1 MKTKL
6 IFKLAWLHEAKKK
19 TKCPTDNNSPSLSE
33 GDTRR
38 SYIYKSK
45 KQIDYKAPQK
55 VSAD

>member
-6 IFKLAWLHEAKKK
+6 IFKLEWLHQAKKH
-19 TKCPTDNNSPSLSE
+19 KCPTDNNSPSLSE

>member
-6 IFKLAWLHEAKKK
+6 IFKLEWLHQAKKH
-19 TKCPTDNNSPSLSE
+19 KCPTDNNSPSLSE

-45 KQIDYKAPQK
+45 KQIDCKVPQK
-55 VSAD
+55 VSVD